1 MNSST
6 KREIM
11 LDHYKN
17 PRNRGLLNNSEYQS
31 ANMNNESC
39 IDEINVQLKIV
50 NDIIEGVRFDGEA
63 CAICISSAS
72 IMTTL
77 LKGKNINEIV
87 NILNNYTNMIN
98 GNDYNIDTLETAI
111 IYDEI
116 SKQPNR
122 KKCALLPWWAV
133 EKILEELKKIK

>member
-1 MNSST
+1 MNPST
-6 KREIM
+6 KRDIM

-17 PRNRGLLNNSEYQS
+17 PRNRGLLNNSEYQL

-50 NDIIEGVRFDGEA
+50 NDIIEDARFDGEA

-87 NILNNYTNMIN
+87 NILNNYINMIS
-98 GNDYNIDTLETAI
+98 GNDYNIEILGTAI

-133 EKILEELKKIK
+133 EKILGELKK